1 MSNRVNIA
9 YTYHNS
15 NKGITKIW
23 TTLPMDHPN
32 TSASHKAENKY
43 VDDGQNTVFTLTLKE
58 NELFT
63 VNYAIDTQKPFNK
76 TQLSETE
83 KAYYLR
89 SGTLIVVDSKM
100 KDLALQ
106 ITAQAD
112 TVTKKAEAIFYYLV
126 NEYKY
131 VYPPKSRGSLS
142 FLQTKQ
148 GDCGEY
154 SFLFTSLCRSL
165 GIPCRTVVGTW
176 ANGKMNAHVW
186 NEFYVE
192 NVGWIPVDCSVA
204 YMQKKKKFH
213 FLFSNVKTFKWTRYF
228 GELEGQRVIFS
239 YDAEIALPTFHN
251 THEDILQQA
260 AYPPIVPFQVNDS
273 PFYWGYESI
282 DGHVPYIQPIY
293 PQFAEENLTV
303 PPKKDATKYLGKWK
317 ITETGSQRFF
327 YTLKSISF
335 YVFIISLALNLIVNN
350 PLFGAISGIAIVLTC
365 MSFIARRER
374 IVVFSIFALYFMLFL
389 VSNVMKLSD
398 MLSIR

>member
-1 MSNRVNIA
+1 MSNQVNIA
-9 YTYHNS
+9 YSYNNS

-23 TTLPMDHPN
+23 TTLPMDHPD
-32 TSASHKAENKY
+32 TIASHQAENKY
-43 VDDGQNTVFTLTLKE
+43 VDDGKNTVFTLTLKE
-58 NELFT
+58 NDLFT
-63 VNYAIDTQKPFNK
+63 INYSIDTQKQCIK

-176 ANGKMNAHVW
+176 ANGKTNAHVW
-186 NEFYVE
+186 NEFFVE

-204 YMQKKKKFH
+204 YMQKMKKFH
-213 FLFSNVKTFKWTRYF
+213 FLFSNVRTFKWTRYF

-239 YDAEIALPTFHN
+239 YDAEIALPKFQN
-251 THEDILQQA
+251 THGDVLLHA
-260 AYPPIVPFQVNDS
+260 LFPPIAPFQVKGS
-273 PFYWGYESI
+273 PFYWGYESV
-282 DGHVPYIQPIY
+282 DGHAPYIQPIY
-293 PQFAEENLTV
+293 LQFAEVNLTV
-303 PPKKDATKYLGKWK
+303 PPQKDAAKYLGKWE
-317 ITETGSQRFF
+317 IIENGSQRFF
-327 YTLKSISF
+327 YHLKSITFSI
-335 YVFIISLALNLIVNN
+335 FIISFVLGLIVNN
-350 PLFGAISGIAIVLTC
+350 PLFNVISGISIILTC
-365 MSFIARRER
+365 ISFIARKER
-374 IVVFSIFALYFMLFL
+374 ILLFSVVALYFILFL
-389 VSNVMKLSD
+389 SSNVMNLS
-398 MLSIR
+398 

>member
-9 YTYHNS
+9 YSYHNT

-23 TTLPMDHPN
+23 TTLPMGHPD
-32 TSASHKAENKY
+32 TSASHQAENKY
-43 VDDGQNTVFTLTLKE
+43 VDDGQNTVFTLTLNE
-58 NELFT
+58 NELLT
-63 VNYAIDTQKPFNK
+63 INYAIDTQKPCNK
-76 TQLSETE
+76 AHLSETE

-112 TVTKKAEAIFYYLV
+112 TVTEKAKAIFYYLV

-186 NEFYVE
+186 NEFFSE

-213 FLFSNVKTFKWTRYF
+213 FLFSNVRTLKWTRYF

-251 THEDILQQA
+251 TDEDVLQQA
-260 AYPPIVPFQVNDS
+260 IFPPIVPFQIKGR
-273 PFYWGYESI
+273 PFYWGYESV
-282 DGHVPYIQPIY
+282 DGHAPYIQPIY
-293 PQFAEENLTV
+293 LKFAEENLTV
-303 PPKKDATKYLGKWK
+303 PSKKDATKYLGQWK
-317 ITETGSQRFF
+317 IIETGSRRFF

-335 YVFIISLALNLIVNN
+335 SVFMIGFVLSLILND
-350 PLFGAISGIAIVLTC
+350 PLFSVISGIAIILTC
-365 MSFIARRER
+365 ISFIARKER
-374 IVVFSIFALYFMLFL
+374 ILLFSVFALYFMLFL
-389 VSNVMKLSD
+389 SSNVMKLS
-398 MLSIR
+398 

>member
-1 MSNRVNIA
+1 MSNLVNIA
-9 YTYHNS
+9 YTYHNP
-15 NKGITKIW
+15 NGITKIW

-63 VNYAIDTQKPFNK
+63 INYSIDTQKPCNK
-76 TQLSETE
+76 TQLSESE

-112 TVTKKAEAIFYYLV
+112 AVTEKAEAIFYYLV

-131 VYPPKSRGSLS
+131 VYPPKSRGNQS

-154 SFLFTSLCRSL
+154 SFLFTSLCRSA
-165 GIPCRTVVGTW
+165 GIPSRTTVGTW
-176 ANGKMNAHVW
+176 ANGKMNNHVW
-186 NEFYVE
+186 NEFFVE
-192 NVGWIPVDCSVA
+192 NVGWIPVDCSLA
-204 YMQKKKKFH
+204 YMQKKKKFK
-213 FLFSNVKTFKWTRYF
+213 FLSSNIRTFKWTRYF

-251 THEDILQQA
+251 THGDVLQQA
-260 AYPPIVPFQVNDS
+260 AYPPIASFQVNGS

-282 DGHVPYIQPIY
+282 DGHAPYIQPIY

-303 PPKKDATKYLGKWK
+303 HPKKDANKYLGQWK

-335 YVFIISLALNLIVNN
+335 FVFIICLSLSLILNN
-350 PLFGAISGIAIVLTC
+350 PLFHVISGIAIVLTC
-365 MSFIARRER
+365 ISFIARKER
-374 IVVFSIFALYFMLFL
+374 IVLFSVLTLYFMLYL
-389 VSNVMKLSD
+389 GSNVMKLS
-398 MLSIR
+398 

>member
-9 YTYHNS
+9 YTYNNS

-23 TTLPMDHPN
+23 TTLPMDHPD

-63 VNYAIDTQKPFNK
+63 INYSIDTQKPSNI

-83 KAYYLR
+83 RAYYLR

-112 TVTKKAEAIFYYLV
+112 TVTEKAEAIFYYLV

-131 VYPPKSRGSLS
+131 LNPPKSRGSLS

-154 SFLFTSLCRSL
+154 AFLFTSLCRSL
-165 GIPCRTVVGTW
+165 GIPCRSVVGTW
-176 ANGKMNAHVW
+176 AHGKMNAHVW
-186 NEFYVE
+186 NEFFVE
-192 NVGWIPVDCSVA
+192 NDGWIPVDCSVA
-204 YMQKKKKFH
+204 YMQKNKKFNY
-213 FLFSNVKTFKWTRYF
+213 LLSNFRTFKWTRYF

-251 THEDILQQA
+251 TPRDVLQQA
-260 AYPPIVPFQVNDS
+260 AYPPLVPFHVNDN

-282 DGHVPYIQPIY
+282 NGYAPYIQPIY
-293 PQFAEENLTV
+293 VQFAEENLTV
-303 PPKKDATKYLGKWK
+303 PTKKDVNKYLGQWK
-317 ITETGSQRFF
+317 ITETGSQQFF
-327 YTLKSISF
+327 YTLKQVLIYLVIPFGPLSL
-335 YVFIISLALNLIVNN
+335 IINN
-350 PLFGAISGIAIVLTC
+350 PLFSVLFGISFVLFC
-365 MSFIARRER
+365 ISFIARKER
-374 IVVFSIFALYFMLFL
+374 IVLFSVFTLYFMLYL
-389 VSNVMKLSD
+389 GSNITKL
-398 MLSIR
+398 I